1 MNRLLSKS
9 TFLAALL
16 LLMAGT
22 ASAQSVTIAWDPNK
36 EADLAGYVVHYGTAS
51 GVYTHSL
58 DVGKVTS
65 ANIVSLTTGKTYFF
79 AVQAYSTKALMSPMS
94 AELKVTDRLDDDT
107 DSAATDNASA
117 ATTAAAPAAV
127 EVPDDAWC

>member
-1 MNRLLSKS
+1 MTRLLSKS
-9 TFLAALL
+9 TLLAALL
-16 LLMAGT
+16 LLMAGA

-94 AELKVTDRLDDDT
+94 AELARRRYRRRRHRRLRHRHHRRLC
-107 DSAATDNASA
+107 SRRRSS
-117 ATTAAAPAAV
+117 
-127 EVPDDAWC
+127 